1 VNTNIYKNLHT
12 HTNMKKE
19 SDKEEVSKE
28 EEKKKEVRNL
38 ISCSNCGSHYVYV
51 LKDGTIICRR
61 CSHKTLS
68 KK

>member
-1 VNTNIYKNLHT
+1 
-12 HTNMKKE
+12 MKKE